1 MIMGLTILGK
11 IRDVIRLIFLL
22 DLKSKMKD

>member
-11 IRDVIRLIFLL
+11 IRDVIRLIFPL
-22 DLKSKMKD
+22 DLKSEMKD

>member
-11 IRDVIRLIFLL
+11 IRDVNRLIFLL